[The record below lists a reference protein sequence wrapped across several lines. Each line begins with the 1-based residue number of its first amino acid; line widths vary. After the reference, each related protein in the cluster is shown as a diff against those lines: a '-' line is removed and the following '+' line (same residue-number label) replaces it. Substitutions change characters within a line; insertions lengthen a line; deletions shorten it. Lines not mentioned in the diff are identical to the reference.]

1 MIEKNVILEIN
12 SISNTKKQIDDR
24 YSELVSMIN
33 KYEEMIED
41 TKNIYDTESATLYRK
56 IAVSYIDLV
65 HKYLNNEFKPF
76 IDKLDEIKNVYMDE
90 FNAISE
96 SVQGEE

>member
-12 SISNTKKQIDDR
+12 SISNTKKQIDDK